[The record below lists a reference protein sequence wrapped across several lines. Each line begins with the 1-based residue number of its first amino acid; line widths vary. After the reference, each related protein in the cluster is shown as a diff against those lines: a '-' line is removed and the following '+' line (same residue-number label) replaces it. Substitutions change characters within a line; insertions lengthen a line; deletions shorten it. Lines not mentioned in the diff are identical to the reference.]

1 MRRSKPNP
9 LTRLDS
15 VTRRNPVGGFT
26 LIEVLVALVILAVGL
41 LGIAALY
48 VDSLRASRTALLR
61 TQAIAIAS
69 DLADRIRANRDACT
83 AASCA
88 YIGVFTGTEG
98 RVPIGSCE
106 TTVGCLPE
114 QLAAND
120 ITRWSQG
127 AATLLPGFSGAV
139 TFVVGPPN
147 QYTITISWTEPNAG
161 GDYRY
166 ELTVYT

>member
-1 MRRSKPNP
+1 MRSSKPVP
-9 LTRLDS
+9 FIALDS
-15 VTRRNPVGGFT
+15 ATKPNANGGFT

-83 AASCA
+83 AAGCA
-88 YIGVFTGTEG
+88 YVGVFNGSEG
-98 RVPIGSCE
+98 RAPIASCE

-127 AATLLPGFSGAV
+127 AAMLLPGFSG
-139 TFVVGPPN
+139 TIDFVAGPPN
-147 QYTITISWTEPNAG
+147 QYTITVSWTEPNEG